1 MCTLVTAGVSEDVR
15 YRRKGR
21 APDLTK
27 VREGGTGSQTGLG
40 RWNAVGVVR
49 GSDREVRVRMEHDV
63 SRGDSESGLH

>member
-49 GSDREVRVRMEHDV
+49 GSDREG
-63 SRGDSESGLH
+63 S